1 MVRMGRLT
9 LGSISGTLMP
19 TVTRLNPYQELWRLY
34 GVTTPEDQIDFGGV
48 RSKSKQFEMPTFEYE
63 DDIEDPDC
71 FHLHCYYVD
80 FDGNGYK
87 SVTKRLSIRRFHGAR
102 SILTLPC
109 YPLRYSQEA
118 NRLQDSLLER
128 GNTFTALVEKQH
140 LSYSAWP
147 LANNP
152 DGETL
157 SADHEHPMQQERLY
171 IDGPVMVDF
180 GNTFSVLPQWK
191 PNFSDPAF
199 FEGVW
204 EADADNFPVMTWS
217 DHDRT
222 KLISEVSDFVQVT
235 DGTAML
241 QRQEAIKRD
250 QCLAFLKRSHF
261 DNETEENGSHSVPEE
276 ALRLLPKRVFAYAL
290 RERKYIAADISR
302 LRVISPQ
309 EGVFDE
315 LEIPRNYK
323 RLIRGLVSEHFEK
336 KSLEKKMRLSGAEAF
351 TQDLIGGKGK
361 GLVILLHG
369 APGVGKTA
377 TAEAIASEFCKPLFI
392 ITSGDISTDSRK
404 THLQLKWYF
413 YLANRWNCILLL
425 DEADVFLTQRS
436 SYDLERSSLVSG
448 KSWKNSWQSLRN
460 IFDKR

>member
-1 MVRMGRLT
+1 MDF
-9 LGSISGTLMP
+9 ISGTLVP
-19 TVTRLNPYQELWRLY
+19 VVARLNPYQELWRLY
-34 GVTTPEDQIDFGGV
+34 GITTPEDQIDFGGV
-48 RSKSKQFEMPTFEYE
+48 KSKSKQFEMPTFEYE

-80 FDGNGYK
+80 FDGNGYR

-109 YPLRYSQEA
+109 YPLRYSQQA
-118 NRLQDSLLER
+118 DRLQENLPER
-128 GNTFTALVEKQH
+128 GKTFTALVEKQH

-157 SADHEHPMQQERLY
+157 NTDHEHPTQQEPLY

-191 PNFSDPAF
+191 PNFSEPAF

-235 DGTAML
+235 DGIAML

-250 QCLAFLKRSHF
+250 QCLAFLKKSHF
-261 DNETEENGSHSVPEE
+261 DDETGENGSHAVPEE
-276 ALRLLPKRVFAYAL
+276 ALSLLPKRVFAYAL

-302 LRVISPQ
+302 LRVVSPQ

-315 LEIPRNYK
+315 LEIPKNYK

-336 KSLEKKMRLSGAEAF
+336 KSLEKKMRVSGAEAF

-425 DEADVFLTQRS
+425 DEADVYLTQRS

-448 KSWKNSWQSLRN
+448 KSSRNS
-460 IFDKR
+460 